1 MKKSI
6 LIIMLAIALQAY
18 SQVDV
23 KNTENVPMANYIEII
38 DTPTPPAMGGDD
50 ILWSEDFEDNTIP
63 NIVLDDIA
71 GYGGWHWGD
80 ESPGGMW
87 SENAG
92 IIQSETPDNGF
103 MIMEADFYNS
113 SPQNNIVEGVVGE
126 NPINAQF
133 TIGPIDLSASETEE
147 LVLQFYSNY
156 RICCYYS
163 PSDANDLNVYI
174 STDGGSTFND
184 LNYIEG
190 DTYEVNVEKET
201 FSQIPLGNFS
211 PNTDGVYF
219 RFEWVGTH
227 YFWMIDDLSVIQRPA
242 YDLKMQSSW
251 LTMENPTNI
260 EYYSIPESQM
270 PDEMLIGA
278 EVYNY
283 GYNDDEDI
291 VLSGMIDG
299 QGIYTDISYDLVQKD
314 STAYVESEY
323 FDVSMLTAG
332 TYDFTATITSSG
344 DDPTPEDNTLTREFV
359 VSENIYAI
367 DGLYSMYEWMGTGWP
382 GGDDTADGV
391 RYANYFDI
399 KQSTNLT
406 SIKIELNTAEH
417 PTSLGTFLTE
427 PGGELIAYVCDTTGI
442 FDPTVETLDP
452 DFGGAIWTS
461 DFYLVTQSDVN
472 NGEIVLVV
480 DELPLDPNAYYVV
493 IEMYSNGLD
502 TDILIYD
509 DTSVPQ
515 PWWASLVFYPTDQ
528 TWYSNPNAASI
539 RMGLDEVGIALS
551 EDLLEGVQCFPN
563 PADNYLEITSSN
575 LLDGKSSIIIYN
587 MLGEEI
593 KNYQYI
599 NFGNKQQIDLND
611 LSSGSYILEFE
622 NSNKVSKHKLIIE

>member
-1 MKKSI
+1 
-6 LIIMLAIALQAY
+6 MLAIVTQTY

-23 KNTENVPMANYIEII
+23 KNIEHVPMTNSIEII
-38 DTPTPPAMGGDD
+38 DIPGPSAMGGDD
-50 ILWSEDFEDNTIP
+50 VIWSEDFGDSAIP
-63 NIVLDDIA
+63 NVILDDIA

-80 ESPGGMW
+80 ASPGGMW
-87 SENAG
+87 SDNADV
-92 IIQSETPDNGF
+92 IQSDTPGNGF

-113 SPQNNIVEGVVGE
+113 SPQNNIVESVVGE
-126 NPINAQF
+126 NPLNAQF

-163 PSDANDLNVYI
+163 PSDVNDLNVYI
-174 STDGGSTFND
+174 STDGGTTFND

-190 DTYEVNVEKET
+190 ETFEVNVEKET
-201 FSQIPLGNFS
+201 FSQIPLGNFA
-211 PNTDGVYF
+211 PNTTDVYF

-227 YFWMIDDLSVIQRPA
+227 YFWMIDDLSIKQRPA
-242 YDLKMQSSW
+242 YDLKMHSSW
-251 LTMENPTNI
+251 LTMEDPASI

-283 GYNDDEDI
+283 GYNSDEGI
-291 VLSGMIDG
+291 VLNGLIEG
-299 QGIYTDISYDLVQKD
+299 EGIYTEISYDLVEPD
-314 STAYVESEY
+314 STVYVESDY

-332 TYDFTATITSSG
+332 TYDFTTTISSSG
-344 DDPTPEDNTLTREFV
+344 DDPTPEDNTLSREFV
-359 VSENIYAI
+359 ISENEYAI

-406 SIKIELNTAEH
+406 SIKIELNTVEH
-417 PTSLGTFLTE
+417 PTSLGTFQTE
-427 PGGELIAYVCDTTGI
+427 AGGELIAYICDTTGI
-442 FDPTVETLDP
+442 FDPFVETLEP

-461 DFYLVTQSDVN
+461 DFYLVTQSDVD

-480 DELPLDPNAYYVV
+480 DGLPLDPNAYYVV

-515 PWWASLVFYPTDQ
+515 PWWASLVFYPNDQ

-539 RMGLDEVGIALS
+539 RMGLDEEGIALV
-551 EDLLEGVQCFPN
+551 EEILEGIQCFPN
-563 PADNYLEITSSN
+563 PADNYLEITSSK
-575 LLDGKSSIIIYN
+575 LLDGESNLIIYN
-587 MLGEEI
+587 ILGEEI
-593 KNYQYI
+593 KNYQYS
-599 NFGNKQQIDLND
+599 NFGNNQNIDLD
-611 LSSGSYILEFE
+611 GLASGSYILEFE
-622 NSNKVSKHKLIIE
+622 NNTKISRHKLIIE